1 MTLKHKVSIL
11 FTTQILQLAEVCPL
25 GPRWLGPWFFQAV
38 GSQGM
43 WWQCELHHVLKQ
55 CSAELSLTET
65 PATSTSP
72 FRCLTTVAVL
82 FYCRFECIFLL
93 NSFSSLFAGE
103 IQMCFSGLSR
113 QLRRSSHHC
122 CLSCCVLWMLS
133 TTTAPLGTEPQLPQS
148 CLTFCNWSQGDN
160 RVLEP
165 FLSKLISPDSRA
177 VKVSLLTG
185 PGDNWV

>member
-1 MTLKHKVSIL
+1 MTVKHKVSIL
-11 FTTQILQLAEVCPL
+11 FTTQILQFAEARSL
-25 GPRWLGPWFFQAV
+25 GPRWLGPLRFFQAV

-43 WWQCELHHVLKQ
+43 WWQRELHHVLKQ

-103 IQMCFSGLSR
+103 IQMCFSSLSR
-113 QLRRSSHHC
+113 QLRRSSHRCCPSC
-122 CLSCCVLWMLS
+122 CLLWMLS
-133 TTTAPLGTEPQLPQS
+133 TTTAPLSTEPQPPR
-148 CLTFCNWSQGDN
+148 C
-160 RVLEP
+160 
-165 FLSKLISPDSRA
+165 
-177 VKVSLLTG
+177 
-185 PGDNWV
+185 